1 MAKSAN
7 KLDVTGSV
15 TIKEHHLLPEIFSEE
30 ESGPEDDTPEA
41 IQEFSEH
48 GKPLQ
53 VGEFY
58 LTHSKPY
65 LSSAVS
71 HIHHELRIFTY
82 LYIGHR
88 PENPGEI
95 HLQEQTCEAHKQQ
108 ETN

>member
-1 MAKSAN
+1 MARSAN
-7 KLDVTGSV
+7 KLGITGSV

-41 IQEFSEH
+41 IQVFAKH
-48 GKPLQ
+48 GKSLQ

-71 HIHHELRIFTY
+71 HIHYELSNVY
-82 LYIGHR
+82 LSLNR
-88 PENPGEI
+88 
-95 HLQEQTCEAHKQQ
+95 LQT
-108 ETN
+108 